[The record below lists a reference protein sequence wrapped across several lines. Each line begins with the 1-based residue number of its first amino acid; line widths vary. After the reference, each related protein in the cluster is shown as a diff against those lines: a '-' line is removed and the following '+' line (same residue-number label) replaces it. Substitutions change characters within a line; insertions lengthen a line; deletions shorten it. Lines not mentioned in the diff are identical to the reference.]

1 MENLN
6 ISADPWFALG
16 IVVFCL
22 ALSAFF
28 SGAETALT
36 AASRARMHALEK
48 SGDQRA
54 GIVNR
59 LLLMKERFIG
69 AMLIGNN
76 VVNIGASA
84 FTTSVLI
91 KFFGAE
97 GTIYATI
104 VMSILV
110 IIFAEVMPKTI
121 AISSPDRAALILSR
135 PLSFVVAL
143 FGPLTMAVEGLVRV
157 LLYPFGVRLGD
168 NDAILS
174 ATEELRGAV
183 NLLHSEGGVETEEQK
198 MFGGLLD
205 LAELEVSDIMVH
217 RTKMRTISADLP
229 PEDIV
234 KEVLASPHTRLPLW
248 SDSSENIIGILHA
261 KDLLRAYDAV
271 GGQASK
277 LDVRSIA
284 LEPWFVPDTTSL
296 KEQLKAFLSKKLH
309 VALVVDEYGEVMG
322 LVTLEDI
329 LEEIVGDIRDE
340 HDIRVQGLRAMPD
353 GSVRVDGSVPI
364 RDLNRAMDWHL
375 PDEEATTIAGLVIHE
390 AQTIPEVGQIFTF
403 HSYRFEILRKSKNR
417 IALLKIT
424 ALHKAKGGSA
434 SEKS

>member
-1 MENLN
+1 MEHVDVLT
-6 ISADPWFALG
+6 DPWIALG
-16 IVVFCL
+16 IVIVCL

-28 SGAETALT
+28 SGSETALT
-36 AASRARMHALEK
+36 AASLARMHALET
-48 SGDQRA
+48 SGDNRA
-54 GIVNR
+54 KIINR
-59 LLLMKERFIG
+59 LLLAKERFIG

-91 KFFGAE
+91 QFFGAE
-97 GTIYATI
+97 GTLYATI

-121 AISSPDRAALILSR
+121 AITSPDRAALVLSR

-143 FGPLTMAVEGLVRV
+143 FGPVTIAIETLVRIF
-157 LLYPFGVRLGD
+157 LRPFGFRIGA

-183 NLLHSEGGVETEEQK
+183 DLLHSEGSVETEAHK

-217 RTKMRTISADLP
+217 RTKMRTISADQP

-234 KEVLASPHTRLPLW
+234 REVLNSPHTRLPLW
-248 SDSSENIIGILHA
+248 SGSPENIIGILHA
-261 KDLLRAYDAV
+261 KDLLRAYDAA
-271 GGQASK
+271 GGRASD
-277 LDVRSIA
+277 LDVKEVA

-296 KEQLKAFLSKKLH
+296 NDQLKAFLSKKIH

-364 RDLNRAMDWHL
+364 RDLNRAMDWEL
-375 PDEEATTIAGLVIHE
+375 PDDEATTIAGLVIHE
-390 AQTIPEVGQIFTF
+390 AQTIPDIGQIFTF
-403 HSYRFEILRKSKNR
+403 HSYRFEVLRKARNR
-417 IALLKIT
+417 ITLLKIT
-424 ALHKAKGGSA
+424 ALNRARPKIES
-434 SEKS
+434 